1 MCVGLCSDLY
11 VHASVCVNVFVL
23 AGGFLFWG
31 EADGLCVLQSTEL
44 FGTSSDIFLHAT
56 LTQDHSQYLRK

>member
-1 MCVGLCSDLY
+1 MCGV
-11 VHASVCVNVFVL
+11 VFRSVCACICVCQCVCPGRGF
-23 AGGFLFWG
+23 FLFWG